1 MSPYIISYLHENV
14 DECVDHA
21 YSIWLAA
28 GSSAMF
34 GITMPLS
41 GMLWKK
47 MGLRRLVLS
56 ACLLNSIS
64 VFVSSFTINAN
75 FGLFFFTY
83 AILASSA
90 VGIGYGLSLQ
100 AAITWFPK
108 NRGLVMGICAV
119 GFGSGVSV
127 LAPVQTLLINP
138 NNKPVSPG
146 TNMFKE
152 YEVLVRVPICLQI
165 TGALISSLQVIG
177 CCVLRPRPI
186 SDETSEGVA
195 METPRTEG
203 TSKSQDLTPRQAVRH
218 RDLYFFWAIMFCSLA
233 PHTLISAQVKTLAL
247 PAIQDDRYLTLVGAL
262 GGVFNT
268 LSRLIWGC
276 FVDRISFKAP
286 LCLVNVIYAAV
297 LASLPYIP
305 WIAGSGRYLYGVW
318 ITVMFLCVGGN
329 FLLISVGVTARL
341 GLRHF
346 AENYGIVY
354 TARVSI
360 PASIISAAILS
371 SVNTQLYAKEAFYG
385 CGAIALL
392 SAVLCVGFIDVR
404 LTYCA
409 TSRRASG
416 SQGEDASKQTVRTS
430 NHEQPPFLRSNPYS

>member
-146 TNMFKE
+146 TKIRSAGSRPHLPTNHRSPDLK
-152 YEVLVRVPICLQI
+152 LAGDWLLR
-165 TGALISSLQVIG
+165 SSATANQ
-177 CCVLRPRPI
+177 R
-186 SDETSEGVA
+186 
-195 METPRTEG
+195 
-203 TSKSQDLTPRQAVRH
+203 
-218 RDLYFFWAIMFCSLA
+218 RDLRRRR
-233 PHTLISAQVKTLAL
+233 HGNTKDGRTLAL

-354 TARVSI
+354 TARI